1 MACTETAAKMV
12 SNEHLVK
19 TLANII
25 LSDTKTNVREES
37 AHTLKQ
43 LSYNINAPM
52 SSHGEFLSAL
62 IKATFCDEMMSLSI
76 IGKALLVQSSE
87 SQNRP
92 YIMEQKQLFAGLAN
106 MSAFGQHGNVAGIL
120 RNLAYDNGN
129 KETLATDEVFE
140 MLSSAVSGSGE
151 ASKYAVRA
159 ISHLS
164 ASASNKTKLANYRG
178 LVEALV
184 KLVRILAVNSSYDYS
199 YPSLL
204 LNFLVSIHL

>member
-1 MACTETAAKMV
+1 MTTVACTETAAKMA
-12 SNEHLVK
+12 NEHLLK
-19 TLANII
+19 ALANII
-25 LSDTKTNVREES
+25 LSDTKANVREES

-43 LSYNINAPM
+43 LSYNINAPTP
-52 SSHGEFLSAL
+52 SHGEFLTAL
-62 IKATFCDEMMSLSI
+62 IKATFSDEMRSLSI

-106 MSAFGQHGNVAGIL
+106 MSAFGQHNNVACIL
-120 RNLAYDNGN
+120 RNLAYDNDN

-140 MLSSAVSGSGE
+140 MLSSAVAISGE

-164 ASASNKTKLANYRG
+164 TSASNKVKLANYRG

-184 KLVRILAVNSSYDYS
+184 KMVSVSI
-199 YPSLL
+199 LL
-204 LNFLVSIHL
+204 LILFDLRQCSNHLIFNF